1 MTQAKWGIHAR
12 RCHALETHMYVT
24 MVLSA
29 MIPEHYLTQCKQIY
43 HSFLFDPNYS
53 HDVNE
58 LSVSL
63 TSYANFVVKG
73 FFSVTVVKEMQVL
86 LTTHKSTNFYNLLF
100 LLIPFILTKF
110 ISYPKCS
117 LNIENKSLLL

>member
-1 MTQAKWGIHAR
+1 
-12 RCHALETHMYVT
+12 
-24 MVLSA
+24 
-29 MIPEHYLTQCKQIY
+29 MIPEHYLT
-43 HSFLFDPNYS
+43 HYS

-100 LLIPFILTKF
+100 LLIPDLGSGAERVLQVAEDEAVIDYTCMARKA
-110 ISYPKCS
+110 
-117 LNIENKSLLL
+117 

>member
-1 MTQAKWGIHAR
+1 MAITGTKQAER
-12 RCHALETHMYVT
+12 NF
-24 MVLSA
+24 LS
-29 MIPEHYLTQCKQIY
+29 PEC
-43 HSFLFDPNYS
+43 S

-63 TSYANFVVKG
+63 TSYANFLVKG

-100 LLIPFILTKF
+100 LLIPDLGSGAESQGLAKHA
-110 ISYPKCS
+110 PA
-117 LNIENKSLLL
+117 